1 MSEVELVNF
10 LGGVIAVHQ
19 RRDESED
26 GISILE
32 HRVAE
37 GFSPPRH
44 LHHEEEEVF
53 HILEGAISYVR
64 GNETGL
70 AKVGDTLRIPA
81 ATEHSFKVVS
91 PGGARFLT
99 MTRGAFEDMVRSVSA
114 PADAQDRPSLHMPS
128 EAEQRALAEACSLH
142 GITLVGPPM
151 A

>member
-1 MSEVELVNF
+1 MSKVELMSF
-10 LGGVIAVHQ
+10 LGGVVAVHQ

-44 LHHEEEEVF
+44 IHREEEEVF
-53 HILEGAISYVR
+53 YVLEGEIGYVR
-64 GNETGL
+64 GNEAGL
-70 AKVGDTLRIPA
+70 AKAGDTVRMPA

-91 PGGARFLT
+91 PGGARLLT
-99 MTRGAFEDMVRSVSA
+99 ITRGAFEDMVRAVSE
-114 PADAQDRPSLHMPS
+114 PANAQARPRLHMPS

-142 GITLVGPPM
+142 GIDLVGPPM
-151 A
+151 D